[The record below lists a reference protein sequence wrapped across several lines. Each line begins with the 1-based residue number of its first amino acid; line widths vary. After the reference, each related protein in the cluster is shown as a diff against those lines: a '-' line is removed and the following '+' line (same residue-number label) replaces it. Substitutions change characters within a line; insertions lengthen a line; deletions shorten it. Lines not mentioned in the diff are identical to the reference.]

1 MIKRMSS
8 SSADTPAMATH
19 RRRRSAYAERA
30 NADGSEQRG
39 LRPALIIQ
47 NDVGNQY
54 AATTIIAAITSRIR
68 IYPVTVSLGKGE
80 GGLRQPSM
88 VNLAK
93 IITIDKSRLRRRLG
107 VLRAD
112 LLNRVNA
119 AIRVS
124 LDVGI

>member
-1 MIKRMSS
+1 MVNFSPGR
-8 SSADTPAMATH
+8 
-19 RRRRSAYAERA
+19 
-30 NADGSEQRG
+30 GSEQRG

-80 GGLRQPSM
+80 GGLRRPSM
-88 VNLAK
+88 VNLAQV
-93 IITIDKSRLRRRLG
+93 ITIDKSRLRRRLG
-107 VLRAD
+107 VLSAD

-119 AIRVS
+119 AIGVS